1 MHKTTF
7 ERTIAIEEWVCDD
20 VPSPLGQLTIA
31 GTATH
36 RGIAAHSMRVL
47 GCYALIYLL
56 EGEGHFQDANRNRA
70 TVQPGDLMLLFP
82 GVAHS
87 YGPATG
93 GVWRE
98 LFVHFEGPLFDLMQT
113 SGILDPRRPVH
124 RAAPVETW
132 SRQLLD
138 LSRTPRRAS
147 VAASTDKMCG
157 LASLLSRLTND
168 TPLLPPQEDWFEH
181 GCRILKGNINEPL
194 DLPEVAKSV
203 GMSYN
208 AFREKFRERA
218 GMAPG
223 RFRSRERI
231 EVAQRMLEREELTS
245 RAVALALG
253 FNDEANFS
261 RTFRQFVGVS
271 PRQYRQQKRRENAES
286 ASRNALQPKNQT
298 MPTPT
303 PK

>member
-1 MHKTTF
+1 MQKPNF

-36 RGIAAHSMRVL
+36 RGIAPHSMRVL

-70 TVQPGDLMLLFP
+70 TVEPGTLLLLFP

-87 YGPATG
+87 YGPSTG
-93 GVWRE
+93 GLWRE

-113 SGILDPRRPVH
+113 SGILDTRRPIH
-124 RAAPVETW
+124 NAAPVEVW

-138 LSRTPRRAS
+138 LSRTVRLEN
-147 VAASTDKMCG
+147 VADSTDKICR
-157 LASLLSRLTND
+157 LASLLTRLTND

-181 GCRILKGNINEPL
+181 ACRILKGNINEPMVL
-194 DLPEVAKSV
+194 QDVAKAV

-208 AFREKFRERA
+208 AFREKFTERA
-218 GMAPG
+218 GMPPG
-223 RFRSRERI
+223 RYRSRERI
-231 EVAQRMLEREELTS
+231 EVAGRMLEREELTS
-245 RAVALALG
+245 RAVALSLG
-253 FNDEANFS
+253 FSDEANFS
-261 RTFRQFVGVS
+261 RTFRQFAGVS
-271 PRQYRQQKRRENAES
+271 PRQFRQQKNRKNAVEIERQNG
-286 ASRNALQPKNQT
+286 AA
-298 MPTPT
+298 
-303 PK
+303 